1 MKKEKCQKIGKSKWF
16 NLVVYSIL
24 AFVFVLPV
32 TVHATEKINRA
43 ADSYTV
49 KLPKSVDVSKNSMT
63 FDVLVENNENHNV
76 YITMDNSVP
85 LKNDKKPNESVPLQ
99 VAFENGV
106 KFGVNERKT
115 ATLTHGDL
123 NAGKWNASLNVNI
136 KAEANKYIF
145 KFDGNGATSGT
156 MADIPSSF
164 GKEFILPECA
174 FTKEY
179 YTFEHYNLYK
189 IENGVKKYYYM
200 KEGTLGDSSE
210 YRKWYEKGKQPEG
223 WTISFPIPGSDIYSK
238 VYNINDGETLYI
250 EAQWEANRLTINYH
264 ADGATKYKDPNDGE
278 VIKDITGKDIIL
290 TKEYLHNVQYNNGF
304 IDSNRFSGK
313 DYFNTNTNNW
323 KSNKDSTTSINASNS
338 GTGKELAEDVGL
350 DLSKGNITVDFYPDW
365 QMNVGT
371 MHFYPNSG
379 NNKGYEGSTIIDSGE
394 YAGSL
399 SRLQGFNY
407 KSTSGNTVLDVL
419 TLFEKTG
426 YHTSSIQA
434 WHLGS
439 ANSNEYIKDNEE
451 DLSRFVKDSTNVHLK
466 LYANWIPNT
475 YSVKYDGN
483 GATSGSVANSSH
495 TYDSAKVLNKNSY
508 VKTGY
513 TFLGWSTDKSATKA
527 TYTDGQSV
535 KNLTTTNGGNVTL
548 YAVWEANTYTYNIK
562 YVSSSGKSLG
572 TSTVAGTYGSSKEVT
587 PPAMTGYTSPAAQT
601 VKFDST
607 SAKTI
612 TFTYTPVTYSIT
624 YNLGGG
630 SVSGNPTSYNIE
642 SAAITLKNPTRTG
655 YTFTGWTGSNGTT
668 PSTSVSIPSG
678 STGNKSY
685 TANWKINTYTLTYN
699 ANGGSVT
706 PTSKSLTYGSQYG
719 TLPTPTRTG
728 YTFNG
733 WYTAAS
739 GGTKVSSTTTIGA
752 GNVTIYAQWTPNTY
766 TYNIK
771 YVSSSGK
778 SLGTSTVVGTYGSS
792 KEVTPPAKTGYTS
805 PSAQTVKFDS
815 TSAKTITFTYTP
827 VTYSI
832 TYNLA
837 GGSVSGNP
845 TSYNIESSAITLK
858 NPTRTGYTFTGW
870 TGSNGTTASTS
881 VSIPSGSTGNKSYTA
896 NWKINTY
903 TLTYNANGG
912 SVTPTSK
919 TLTYG
924 SQYGTLPTPTR
935 TGYTFNGW
943 YTAASGGTKVS
954 STTTIGAGNVTI
966 YAQWTPNTYTYNIKY
981 VSSSGKSLGTSTV
994 VGTYG
999 SSKEVTPPAK
1009 TGYTS
1014 PSAQTVKFDS
1024 TSAKTIT
1031 FTYTPVTYSITY
1043 NLAGGSVS
1051 GNPTSYNIESSAI
1064 TLKNPTRTGY
1074 TFTGW
1079 TGSNGTTASTSVSI
1093 PSGSTGNKSYTAN
1106 WKINTYTLTYNANG
1120 GSVTPTSKTLTYG
1133 SQYGTL
1139 PTPTRTGY
1147 TFNGWYTAASGGT
1160 KVSST
1165 TTIGAGNVTI
1175 YAQWTPNTYTYNI
1188 KYVSSSGKSLGTS
1201 TVVGTY
1207 GSSKEVTP
1215 PAKTGYT
1222 SPSAQTVKFD
1232 STSAKTIT
1240 FTYTPVTYS
1249 ITYNLAGG
1257 SVSGN
1262 PTSYNIESSAI
1273 TLKNPTRTGYTF
1285 TGWTGSNGTTAS
1297 TSVSIPSGSTGNKS
1311 YTANWKIN
1319 TYTLTY
1325 NANGG
1330 SVTPT
1335 SKTLTYG
1342 SQYGTLP
1349 TPTRTGYTFNGWYT
1363 AASGGT
1369 KVSSTTTIG
1378 ASNTTIYAH
1387 WTKKLTYELVDGPT
1401 FNSKLVALMNKH
1413 LSVAEWEIIFTD
1425 QKSSGTLIHD
1435 FDKDGDG
1442 GIVAWVDEN
1451 ELIKAPMKGTVY
1463 ISTQNSGQKV
1473 IANENSREMFAYRQK
1488 LTSLD
1493 VSNLDTSKV
1502 TDMSHMLAGSGFT
1515 SLDLSN
1521 FNTSNVTNMQQMFSN
1536 SYSLTS
1542 LDISN
1547 FNTSKVTNMLGM
1559 FKDNFSL
1566 TTLNLSNFNTS
1577 NVTNMGSMF
1586 NGCVKLTTLNLSN
1599 FNTSKVTNM
1608 NSMFSGCEK
1617 LTTLNLSNFNTSNVT
1632 NMNSM
1637 FNGCIELS
1645 SSITIMNPTI
1655 TNYSEMFTN
1664 CSTASNSKFIVN
1676 YIDNT
1681 TKSVARKMVATK
1693 SYNSKVFLY

>member
-1165 TTIGAGNVTI
+1165 TTIGA
-1175 YAQWTPNTYTYNI
+1175 
-1188 KYVSSSGKSLGTS
+1188 
-1201 TVVGTY
+1201 
-1207 GSSKEVTP
+1207 
-1215 PAKTGYT
+1215 
-1222 SPSAQTVKFD
+1222 
-1232 STSAKTIT
+1232 
-1240 FTYTPVTYS
+1240 
-1249 ITYNLAGG
+1249 
-1257 SVSGN
+1257 
-1262 PTSYNIESSAI
+1262 
-1273 TLKNPTRTGYTF
+1273 
-1285 TGWTGSNGTTAS
+1285 
-1297 TSVSIPSGSTGNKS
+1297 
-1311 YTANWKIN
+1311 
-1319 TYTLTY
+1319 
-1325 NANGG
+1325 
-1330 SVTPT
+1330 
-1335 SKTLTYG
+1335 
-1342 SQYGTLP
+1342 
-1349 TPTRTGYTFNGWYT
+1349 
-1363 AASGGT
+1363 
-1369 KVSSTTTIG
+1369 
-1378 ASNTTIYAH
+1378 SNTTIYAH

>member
-954 STTTIGAGNVTI
+954 STTTIGA
-966 YAQWTPNTYTYNIKY
+966 
-981 VSSSGKSLGTSTV
+981 
-994 VGTYG
+994 
-999 SSKEVTPPAK
+999 
-1009 TGYTS
+1009 
-1014 PSAQTVKFDS
+1014 
-1024 TSAKTIT
+1024 
-1031 FTYTPVTYSITY
+1031 
-1043 NLAGGSVS
+1043 
-1051 GNPTSYNIESSAI
+1051 
-1064 TLKNPTRTGY
+1064 
-1074 TFTGW
+1074 
-1079 TGSNGTTASTSVSI
+1079 
-1093 PSGSTGNKSYTAN
+1093 
-1106 WKINTYTLTYNANG
+1106 
-1120 GSVTPTSKTLTYG
+1120 
-1133 SQYGTL
+1133 
-1139 PTPTRTGY
+1139 
-1147 TFNGWYTAASGGT
+1147 
-1160 KVSST
+1160 
-1165 TTIGAGNVTI
+1165 
-1175 YAQWTPNTYTYNI
+1175 
-1188 KYVSSSGKSLGTS
+1188 
-1201 TVVGTY
+1201 
-1207 GSSKEVTP
+1207 
-1215 PAKTGYT
+1215 
-1222 SPSAQTVKFD
+1222 
-1232 STSAKTIT
+1232 
-1240 FTYTPVTYS
+1240 
-1249 ITYNLAGG
+1249 
-1257 SVSGN
+1257 
-1262 PTSYNIESSAI
+1262 
-1273 TLKNPTRTGYTF
+1273 
-1285 TGWTGSNGTTAS
+1285 
-1297 TSVSIPSGSTGNKS
+1297 
-1311 YTANWKIN
+1311 
-1319 TYTLTY
+1319 
-1325 NANGG
+1325 
-1330 SVTPT
+1330 
-1335 SKTLTYG
+1335 
-1342 SQYGTLP
+1342 
-1349 TPTRTGYTFNGWYT
+1349 
-1363 AASGGT
+1363 
-1369 KVSSTTTIG
+1369 
-1378 ASNTTIYAH
+1378 SNTTIYAH

-1577 NVTNMGSMF
+1577 
-1586 NGCVKLTTLNLSN
+1586 
-1599 FNTSKVTNM
+1599 KVTNM

>member
-16 NLVVYSIL
+16 HLVVYSIL

-495 TYDSAKVLNKNSY
+495 TYDSAKVLNKNSH

-601 VKFDST
+601 VKFDSVNAKTITFTYPIIDYKITYTLNGGAISGNPASYNVESEDITLKNPVKTGHTFTGWTGSNGSTPQKRVTITSGSTGNKTYTANYSVNTYKATFDANGGSNPNPAFISKTYGSQLGNLPISTKTGYTFDGWYTSKSGGTKISATTTMGASDVTYYAHWRANKLTVNYYPNGGTPTGTDFINNGQDKPMFTQTGTYGSKWNADHGLHDPTSTRITRIGYTQKGYNTQANGSGRAVDCTHLIYAQDIEPSLKDGDRTLNIYVQWTPNTYTYNIKYVSSSGKSLGTSTVAGTYGSSKEVTPPAMRGYTSPAAQTVKFDST

-655 YTFTGWTGSNGTT
+655 YTFTGWTGNNGTT
-668 PSTSVSIPSG
+668 P
-678 STGNKSY
+678 
-685 TANWKINTYTLTYN
+685 
-699 ANGGSVT
+699 
-706 PTSKSLTYGSQYG
+706 Q
-719 TLPTPTRTG
+719 
-728 YTFNG
+728 
-733 WYTAAS
+733 
-739 GGTKVSSTTTIGA
+739 
-752 GNVTIYAQWTPNTY
+752 
-766 TYNIK
+766 
-771 YVSSSGK
+771 
-778 SLGTSTVVGTYGSS
+778 
-792 KEVTPPAKTGYTS
+792 
-805 PSAQTVKFDS
+805 
-815 TSAKTITFTYTP
+815 
-827 VTYSI
+827 
-832 TYNLA
+832 
-837 GGSVSGNP
+837 
-845 TSYNIESSAITLK
+845 
-858 NPTRTGYTFTGW
+858 
-870 TGSNGTTASTS
+870 
-881 VSIPSGSTGNKSYTA
+881 
-896 NWKINTY
+896 
-903 TLTYNANGG
+903 
-912 SVTPTSK
+912 
-919 TLTYG
+919 
-924 SQYGTLPTPTR
+924 
-935 TGYTFNGW
+935 
-943 YTAASGGTKVS
+943 
-954 STTTIGAGNVTI
+954 
-966 YAQWTPNTYTYNIKY
+966 
-981 VSSSGKSLGTSTV
+981 
-994 VGTYG
+994 
-999 SSKEVTPPAK
+999 
-1009 TGYTS
+1009 
-1014 PSAQTVKFDS
+1014 
-1024 TSAKTIT
+1024 
-1031 FTYTPVTYSITY
+1031 
-1043 NLAGGSVS
+1043 
-1051 GNPTSYNIESSAI
+1051 
-1064 TLKNPTRTGY
+1064 
-1074 TFTGW
+1074 
-1079 TGSNGTTASTSVSI
+1079 
-1093 PSGSTGNKSYTAN
+1093 
-1106 WKINTYTLTYNANG
+1106 
-1120 GSVTPTSKTLTYG
+1120 
-1133 SQYGTL
+1133 
-1139 PTPTRTGY
+1139 
-1147 TFNGWYTAASGGT
+1147 
-1160 KVSST
+1160 
-1165 TTIGAGNVTI
+1165 
-1175 YAQWTPNTYTYNI
+1175 
-1188 KYVSSSGKSLGTS
+1188 
-1201 TVVGTY
+1201 
-1207 GSSKEVTP
+1207 
-1215 PAKTGYT
+1215 
-1222 SPSAQTVKFD
+1222 
-1232 STSAKTIT
+1232 
-1240 FTYTPVTYS
+1240 
-1249 ITYNLAGG
+1249 
-1257 SVSGN
+1257 
-1262 PTSYNIESSAI
+1262 
-1273 TLKNPTRTGYTF
+1273 
-1285 TGWTGSNGTTAS
+1285 

-1502 TDMSHMLAGSGFT
+1502 TDMSYMLAGSGFT